1 MGAYQRKVL
10 VMASKLTVW
19 FGVFVIFF
27 AASFQDTFENPMST
41 SAFVAQIFLVITG
54 GLIIL
59 YGASKL
65 DR

>member
-1 MGAYQRKVL
+1 
-10 VMASKLTVW
+10 MASKLIVW

-41 SAFVAQIFLVITG
+41 GAFVAQILLVITG
-54 GLIIL
+54 ALIMI